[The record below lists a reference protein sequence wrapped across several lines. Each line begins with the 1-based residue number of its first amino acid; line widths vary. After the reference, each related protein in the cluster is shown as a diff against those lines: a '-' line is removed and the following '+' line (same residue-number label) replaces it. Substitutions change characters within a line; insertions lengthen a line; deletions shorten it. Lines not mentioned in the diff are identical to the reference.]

1 MKILGIVRN
10 SDTPAGRAFDFLA
23 LFLIV
28 FSIITLSLETLP
40 GWSPEAQKAF
50 WLLEAAI
57 TVLFTMEYGLRV
69 LAEPRKADYVFSFYG
84 ILDLIAILPFYL
96 AFLLPVQADLR
107 AVRIFRLFRIF
118 RLLKIARYS
127 RAMARFGNALRESRA
142 EILVFVGAIL
152 MLIYLAAAGIYH
164 FEHEAQPE
172 AEDFRSIFHS
182 LWWAVTI
189 LTPAAGGVEPV
200 TLGGRL
206 FTFLVLMFGLG
217 VVAVPTGIIAAALS
231 KVMRKE
237 ETEKTEQDG

>member
-1 MKILGIVRN
+1 MKILDIVRN
-10 SDTPAGRAFDFLA
+10 SDTPAGRAFDFLV

-40 GWSPEAQKAF
+40 GWSPEAQRTF
-50 WLLEAAI
+50 WLLEATI
-57 TVLFTMEYGLRV
+57 TVLFTMEYALRV
-69 LAEPRKADYVFSFYG
+69 LAETRKTDYVFSFYG
-84 ILDLIAILPFYL
+84 IIDLIAILPFYL

-127 RAMARFGNALRESRA
+127 KAMARFGDALRESRA
-142 EILVFVGAIL
+142 ELLVFVGAIL

-164 FEHEAQPE
+164 FEHEYQPDE
-172 AEDFRSIFHS
+172 FQSIFHS
-182 LWWAVTI
+182 LWWAVTT

-217 VVAVPTGIIAAALS
+217 VVAVPAGIIAAALS